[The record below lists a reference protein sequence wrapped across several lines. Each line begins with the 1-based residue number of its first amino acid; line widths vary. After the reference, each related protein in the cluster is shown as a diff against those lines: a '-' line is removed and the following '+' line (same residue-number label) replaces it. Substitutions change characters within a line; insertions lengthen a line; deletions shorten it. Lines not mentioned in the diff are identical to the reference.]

1 MDIFSFFKKEKSIT
15 NITTIKYNE
24 ELKKV
29 LTQARKEINPEDF
42 KIDYNYT
49 DICLNNKYNKL
60 LTLTD
65 KIDEAQKKLR
75 IFYKENKYKLNFEE
89 TAEPKKF
96 IKPNFYAFSVAYI
109 CDFNNCNSWKDIT
122 NEKNGLTIKDLDSG
136 TKEEDKNNE
145 PPLIVNM
152 KISCCCSKNIS
163 IINFITS
170 NQTGYSLITGED
182 CAWKHFIDNQK
193 IKNELKI
200 IKDKR
205 KELKK
210 EKKQEEIKKEKE
222 MEKEERKKE
231 KEKELLNKIEGLK
244 KEGKHFCVECAEVL
258 EEKWKTKCLYCYNK
272 TKYKNNPELI
282 MKICGKQK
290 CNTPINQ
297 KYKYCYNCNLNK

>member
-1 MDIFSFFKKEKSIT
+1 MDIFSFFNKEKPIT
-15 NITTIKYNE
+15 NITTIKYDE
-24 ELKKV
+24 ELKKI
-29 LTQARKEINPEDF
+29 LKQARKEINPEDF

-49 DICLNNKYNKL
+49 DIYLNNKNNKL

-109 CDFNNCNSWKDIT
+109 CDFNNCYSWIDIT
-122 NEKNGLTIKDLDSG
+122 NEKNGLTIKGFDTETTEGES
-136 TKEEDKNNE
+136 KNK
-145 PPLIVNM
+145 PPLIV
-152 KISCCCSKNIS
+152 KIEVNCCCSKNIS

-182 CAWKHFIDNQK
+182 CVEKHFIDNQK

-222 MEKEERKKE
+222 KEKEERKKE
-231 KEKELLNKIEGLK
+231 KDKEILNKIEGLK
-244 KEGKHFCVECAEVL
+244 KEGKNYCVECAEVL

-272 TKYKNNPELI
+272 FKYKNNPEMI

-290 CNTPINQ
+290 CNTPIKQ
-297 KYKYCYNCNLNK
+297 TYKYCYNCNLYK

>member
-193 IKNELKI
+193 IKNELKV

-205 KELKK
+205 NELKK
-210 EKKQEEIKKEKE
+210 EKKQEE
-222 MEKEERKKE
+222 RKKE
-231 KEKELLNKIEGLK
+231 ESKELLIKIEGLK
-244 KEGKHFCVECAEVL
+244 KEGKNYCVECAEVL
-258 EEKWKTKCLYCYNK
+258 EEKWKTKCLDCYNK
-272 TKYKNNPELI
+272 FKYKNNPELI